1 MNVKNLKSAM
11 ALFLALANICFV
23 VLIALNVRSKYYYD
37 ADTIENAYNA
47 ISSDGISVA
56 NGILER
62 RQRSFS
68 VYMGSHG
75 ISSCDDI
82 LALYGTLS
90 DHFNVGDDVS
100 VVSETGRFTFF
111 RDGSFTY
118 LNRSGV
124 KLPDE
129 DADFSDVT
137 AQRKVRHM
145 LEEAI
150 ESFLKLDELKKCDS
164 NKKSN
169 IDVDIYLEKILYD
182 PETKAYVVEVHQTF
196 DDDRVSSDGV
206 RFVAY
211 DDIIVSANGTF
222 SFVYPVEKM
231 PADCI
236 DTLNIMFS
244 EKNYFG
250 GKAQTGLVLSEITYF
265 YSVYDSAD
273 GNRYFIPMCRVL
285 YNKTDVFSVYN
296 LVTGKRE

>member
-1 MNVKNLKSAM
+1 
-11 ALFLALANICFV
+11 
-23 VLIALNVRSKYYYD
+23 
-37 ADTIENAYNA
+37 
-47 ISSDGISVA
+47 
-56 NGILER
+56 
-62 RQRSFS
+62 
-68 VYMGSHG
+68 
-75 ISSCDDI
+75 
-82 LALYGTLS
+82 
-90 DHFNVGDDVS
+90 
-100 VVSETGRFTFF
+100 
-111 RDGSFTY
+111 
-118 LNRSGV
+118 
-124 KLPDE
+124 
-129 DADFSDVT
+129 
-137 AQRKVRHM
+137 M